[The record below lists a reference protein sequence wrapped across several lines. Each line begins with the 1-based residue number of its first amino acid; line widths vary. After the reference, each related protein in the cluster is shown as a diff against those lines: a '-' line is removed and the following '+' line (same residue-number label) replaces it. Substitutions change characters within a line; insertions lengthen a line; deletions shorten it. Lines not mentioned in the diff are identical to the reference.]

1 MSDERDDA
9 TMSTRDQWIGI
20 SQKHMV
26 DEYVSV
32 TVIFGLIVAAT
43 SVPLIWD
50 DIIPPVLA
58 WPLFA
63 IATATAVTNLVLVP
77 FRVRAMRYM
86 LRADDFVYRKGVIFQ
101 RQVATPYGRLQ
112 LVDINR
118 GPLSRALGLAELRL
132 VTAAASTGVTIPG
145 IEWEACEALRD
156 TLVSLAETRRAGL

>member
-1 MSDERDDA
+1 MSDQLDSQVVID
-9 TMSTRDQWIGI
+9 RDQWIGI
-20 SQKHMV
+20 SPKHIV

-32 TVIFGLIVAAT
+32 VVIFGLIVAAT
-43 SVPLIWD
+43 ALPLIWD
-50 DIIPPVLA
+50 DIIPGLLA
-58 WPLFA
+58 WPSFT
-63 IATATAVTNLVLVP
+63 IAVIAAVINLILVP

-86 LRADDFVYRKGVIFQ
+86 LRVDDFVFRKGVIFQ

-145 IEWEACEALRD
+145 IEMEACEALRD